1 MRIVHTEWAREQM
14 SLRTVQATRFCQRR
28 WRRLRAAL
36 SAVKQPTDCR
46 PAVCPSP
53 VFYSRLTGH
62 CPSYPADSRAST
74 ELDVCGPDRRR
85 RMIYQ
90 SLLAGQ
96 RLGGFLAGHSI
107 KACVLFPRPP
117 ICIVRRSVGVRYYD
131 SRCDETW
138 NNTGHWNNHRMILL
152 AYVWCQQPCL
162 FLSCPCNCLVEQTA
176 SYYSSS
182 SKPDTF

>member
-1 MRIVHTEWAREQM
+1 MRG
-14 SLRTVQATRFCQRR
+14 SFKQRR
-28 WRRLRAAL
+28 FVNDGDGVCAAS

-96 RLGGFLAGHSI
+96 RPSGFLAGHSI
-107 KACVLFPRPP
+107 KASVLFPRPP

-131 SRCDETW
+131 WRCDETW
-138 NNTGHWNNHRMILL
+138 NWLL
-152 AYVWCQQPCL
+152 AT
-162 FLSCPCNCLVEQTA
+162 EMT
-176 SYYSSS
+176 
-182 SKPDTF
+182 TE